1 MSPQTRGYKTIC
13 DETRIIKVFTNR
25 CVSSV
30 LYSQIVTILH
40 GYSQKKLPSES
51 QSRNPQV
58 TNNLLLADFSLFAYL
73 RQRCLCSGDEQS

>member
-40 GYSQKKLPSES
+40 GYSQKNSLPYHKAAI
-51 QSRNPQV
+51 RK
-58 TNNLLLADFSLFAYL
+58 
-73 RQRCLCSGDEQS
+73 